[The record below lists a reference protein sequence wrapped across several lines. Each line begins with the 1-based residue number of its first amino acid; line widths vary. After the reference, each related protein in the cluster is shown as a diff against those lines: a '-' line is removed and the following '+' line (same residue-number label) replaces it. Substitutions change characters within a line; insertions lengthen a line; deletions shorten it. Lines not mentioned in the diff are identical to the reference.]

1 MFTSYSEAR
10 NWLESYIPQVWGKE
24 ELGLARI
31 EELLR
36 RLGNPEKKF
45 KSIHVAGTS
54 GKGST
59 AFYIAR
65 LLGRVKEGSGA
76 RGVKVGLHVSPH
88 LVDIRERMTIN
99 GKLIELT
106 KLIELIKL
114 IKPVVEAIAREKP
127 ELTPSYFEILVAASF
142 LHFAGEKVDW
152 AVVEVGLGGR
162 L

>member
-31 EELLR
+31 EELLKG
-36 RLGNPEKKF
+36 LGNPEKKF

-65 LLGRVKEGSGA
+65 LLGRVKEGRGV
-76 RGVKVGLHVSPH
+76 RGVK
-88 LVDIRERMTIN
+88 RR
-99 GKLIELT
+99 GK
-106 KLIELIKL
+106 
-114 IKPVVEAIAREKP
+114 V
-127 ELTPSYFEILVAASF
+127 
-142 LHFAGEKVDW
+142 
-152 AVVEVGLGGR
+152 
-162 L
+162 